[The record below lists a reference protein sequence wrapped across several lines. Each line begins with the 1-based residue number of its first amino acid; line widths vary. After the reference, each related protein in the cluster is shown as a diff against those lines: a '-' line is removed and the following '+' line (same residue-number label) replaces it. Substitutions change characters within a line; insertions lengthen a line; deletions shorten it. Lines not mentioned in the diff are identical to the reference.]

1 MAYRKYIQDY
11 IYLLI
16 ISGSVVL
23 LDQLTKYLVRSN
35 LAFSEMWSPWH
46 WLLPYARIV
55 HWQNTGAAFGMFQD
69 LGAVFAVLA
78 IIVSGAIIYYF
89 PKVSKDDWA
98 IRLALG
104 LQLGGALGN
113 LIDRLTMDYVVTDF
127 ISIGNFAV
135 FNIADASITIGVVI
149 LIVTMWFRER
159 ENPQA
164 EDEPD
169 LETKGT
175 TTGGITNPGQED

>member
-1 MAYRKYIQDY
+1 MALKKYIQDY
-11 IYLLI
+11 VYLLI
-16 ISGSVVL
+16 VSGSVVL

-78 IIVSGAIIYYF
+78 IIVSGAIIYFF
-89 PKVSKDDWA
+89 PKVPKDDWP
-98 IRLALG
+98 IRIALG

-149 LIVTMWFRER
+149 LIITMWFRER
-159 ENPQA
+159 ETQPV
-164 EDEPD
+164 EDEPG
-169 LETKGT
+169 LETKST